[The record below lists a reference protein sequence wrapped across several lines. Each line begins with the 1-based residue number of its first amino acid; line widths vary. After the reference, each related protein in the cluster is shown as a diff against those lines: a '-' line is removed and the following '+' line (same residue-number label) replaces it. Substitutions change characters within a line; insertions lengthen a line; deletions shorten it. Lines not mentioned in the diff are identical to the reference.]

1 MEVVNCLIQA
11 GSDVNIQTPKGS
23 MPLHQASQMGHVD
36 VVKSL
41 VGASANIE
49 ARNGEGKTA
58 LDLVQEKLSSK
69 AKLTEKYTKIK
80 DILTRQL

>member
-1 MEVVNCLIQA
+1 
-11 GSDVNIQTPKGS
+11 
-23 MPLHQASQMGHVD
+23 MGHVD

-69 AKLTEKYTKIK
+69 ANSQELTEKYTKIK